1 MARQKQILFQR
12 EDNVRSFIRH
22 ENFLFNPINIGDI
35 RTHVY
40 FIHLSKNEWKRIVD
54 YINIYI
60 VTSLLLV
67 IAGHDQRQ
75 VYRRSGQNGRKFALA
90 SGGRVEV
97 VAFVF
102 CLWHERKRFAGQH
115 NHFLELAKAKTIK
128 VVA

>member
-1 MARQKQILFQR
+1 MSRSKVSSETTRTNVLVSVANRRWLHR
-12 EDNVRSFIRH
+12 ACLALDNVVC
-22 ENFLFNPINIGDI
+22 L
-35 RTHVY
+35 

-128 VVA
+128 VIA